1 MKQIIL
7 KSGRKINVLPQSEI
21 NNFVGYDFSV
31 AEMHVNNCGF
41 ILTDA
46 QFNDVLDNE
55 FDLAEC
61 YEILK
66 KNKPVFEHKLNDF
79 GTDYIQDIKLLLL
92 GMQNDLNAM
101 DDEGNKYSI
110 PAIKYLHRELERKF
124 TELTHIFPL
133 VKKYINA

>member
-61 YEILK
+61 YEIIAGMK
-66 KNKPVFEHKLNDF
+66 AKNVL
-79 GTDYIQDIKLLLL
+79 
-92 GMQNDLNAM
+92 
-101 DDEGNKYSI
+101 
-110 PAIKYLHRELERKF
+110 
-124 TELTHIFPL
+124 
-133 VKKYINA
+133 

>member
-46 QFNDVLDNE
+46 QFNDVIDNE

-61 YEILK
+61 YEILSK
-66 KNKPVFEHKLNDF
+66 KPVFEHKPNEW
-79 GTDYIQDIKLLLL
+79 GNDYIQDIKLLLN
-92 GMQNDLNAM
+92 GMLKTLQAM
-101 DDEGNKYSI
+101 DDKNNRMAIDATHYLYS
-110 PAIKYLHRELERKF
+110 ELKKQYTEF
-124 TELTHIFPL
+124 TAIFPM
-133 VKKYINA
+133 VKNYINF